1 MGGLLRR
8 QYNLAA
14 LAIGFEFSGGR
25 SVVRCTLE
33 RDQYG
38 VRTPMLDYTLEPA
51 ALGLPDRLDPQQ
63 SLFAGYPF
71 TLPGDLLAAL
81 RAALDGQMLPDEVLW
96 LYLKRPFG
104 YLALVPWEQ
113 LLLPVLARPV
123 LRLPDF
129 LVDPA
134 RQVGDYNILLCSS
147 QPISEEAFAA
157 NEYMARVTQMLLQL
171 VPQRLT
177 VHLFTDSSLM
187 PALVSTID
195 SYGLNDDRVRVYD
208 PQAAAPFAVP
218 DRTSRI
224 ADPSGQIS
232 SPWLLWMRQA
242 VAPRSIDIVHFIAHG
257 FLAGENAGLSVAE
270 SPLENYDVSLPRF
283 IGPNELSAFLVQT
296 GAWGCTISSPPRN
309 YSEMGLRLLT
319 TTLANLRPGPVL
331 HHEMRLDGE
340 QNALA
345 DAYRLLLAPGRSL
358 PPASPA
364 LILYCHPERIAAPTT
379 GAGAAAAVL
388 PEAEPAPDDDPNSAF
403 EAVYSPDDEV
413 PGWVASAMR
422 YLDQRTL
429 EAAQQAEGGSGQAV
443 STTRFAGLE
452 QSETLRKLQTIVAEE
467 ARSEAVRGTGGV
479 Q

>member
-1 MGGLLRR
+1 MGGQLRR
-8 QYNLAA
+8 QYNLVT
-14 LAIGFEFSGGR
+14 LAIGFEFAGGR
-25 SVVRCTLE
+25 SVVRCTLA

-38 VRTPMLDYTLEPA
+38 ERDVMLDSMLEPA
-51 ALGLPDRLDPQQ
+51 ALGIPDRLDPKL
-63 SLFAGYPF
+63 SLFAGYSF
-71 TLPGDLLAAL
+71 SLPLDVSAAL
-81 RAALDGQMLPDEVLW
+81 RAAVDAQMLPNEALW

-113 LLLPVLARPV
+113 LLLPALERPV

-134 RQVGDYNILLCSS
+134 RQVGDYNIALCSS
-147 QPISEEAFAA
+147 QPVSEEAFAA
-157 NEYMARVTQMLLQL
+157 NEYMARLTQMLLQI
-171 VPQRLT
+171 VGQRLT

-187 PALVSTID
+187 PALAGRLQSL
-195 SYGLNDDRVRVYD
+195 GLSGDRVRVYD
-208 PQAAAPFAVP
+208 PQAAAAFAVP
-218 DRTSRI
+218 DRSSRI
-224 ADPSGQIS
+224 ADTSGQIS

-242 VAPRSIDIVHFIAHG
+242 VAPRSMDIVHFIAHG

-270 SPLENYDVSLPRF
+270 SPLENFDVSLPRF

-296 GAWGCTISSPPRN
+296 GAWGCTISSPPHN
-309 YSEMGLRLLT
+309 YSEMGHRLLT

-340 QNALA
+340 QSALA

-364 LILYCHPERIAAPTT
+364 LILYCHPERVAAPSP
-379 GAGAAAAVL
+379 GAGAAAAAL
-388 PEAEPAPDDDPNSAF
+388 PEAPPAPDDDPNSAF
-403 EAVYSPDDEV
+403 EAVYAPEDAV

-422 YLDQRTL
+422 YLDQRTF
-429 EAAQQAEGGSGQAV
+429 EAAQQTDADRGQAV
-443 STTRFAGLE
+443 STTRAAGLE
-452 QSETLRKLQTIVAEE
+452 QSATLRKLQTIVAEE
-467 ARSEAVRGTGGV
+467 ARSEAAGRTGGA